1 MGDFAAIRLL
11 TISNQQTDQATNH
24 SMSTERIWELMA
36 RKLAGEASADE
47 LEELEQLIR
56 THPDLH
62 FPVQAISDLWQHT
75 SPPPDNIS
83 VASSYQQHIARMQA
97 MGIHIGETPDDK
109 APLLEGSR
117 RPSRRRYLLWTGIAA
132 SLIGAAWFLY
142 WLLLPPTV
150 NHTAV
155 VERNR
160 PNEIVTRNG
169 SKTRVQLPDG
179 THVWL
184 NAGSKLTY
192 EKDFGATLREVTLIG
207 EGYFD
212 VVRNEKKPFIIHTAR
227 MDVKVLGTQFNVKSY
242 PNEKTTEAALIHGSI
257 EVSLKDR
264 PSEKIILKPNEKIV
278 VANNDTLIRHESG
291 IVVNESHPDALVA
304 IKSLTW
310 QKSDSTIMETS
321 WVENKLVFEDES
333 FRELALRMERWY
345 GIEIQ
350 FKDERVAEMRF
361 TGIFR
366 DESVA
371 DAMHAL
377 SIGSPFSYK
386 IQGKLITITR

>member
-1 MGDFAAIRLL
+1 
-11 TISNQQTDQATNH
+11 
-24 SMSTERIWELMA
+24 MSTERIWELMA

-47 LEELEQLIR
+47 LEELEQLLR
-56 THPDLH
+56 NHPDLH
-62 FPVQAISDLWQHT
+62 VPVQAIADLWQHT

-83 VASSYQQHIARMQA
+83 VTTSYQHHIARMQA
-97 MGIHIGETPDDK
+97 KGISIGQAPDDNVL
-109 APLLEGSR
+109 LLEGTR
-117 RPSRRRYLLWTGIAA
+117 KPSGRRYWMYTGIAA

-150 NHTAV
+150 NLSSVT
-155 VERNR
+155 EKSP

-192 EKDFGATLREVTLIG
+192 EKDFGATIREVTLTG

-212 VVRNEKKPFIIHTAR
+212 VVRNEKKPFIIHTVK

-264 PSEKIILKPNEKIV
+264 PSEKFILKPNEKII
-278 VANNDTLIRHESG
+278 VANKDSAHKASHAASRDHDNPGLSLVEIRHLTYQKKDSA
-291 IVVNESHPDALVA
+291 VV
-304 IKSLTW
+304 
-310 QKSDSTIMETS
+310 ETS
-321 WVENKLVFEDES
+321 WLENRLAFQNES
-333 FRELALRMERWY
+333 FRELALKMERWY
-345 GIEIQ
+345 GVSIQ
-350 FKDERVAEMRF
+350 FKDEKTAGLRF
-361 TGIFR
+361 TGTFE
-366 DESVA
+366 DEPVE
-371 DAMHAL
+371 DVMRAL
-377 SIGSPFSYK
+377 TISWPFNYK
-386 IQGKLITITR
+386 FQGKTIIVSQ

>member
-1 MGDFAAIRLL
+1 
-11 TISNQQTDQATNH
+11 
-24 SMSTERIWELMA
+24 MSTERIWELMA

-75 SPPPDNIS
+75 SPPPGNIS

-150 NHTAV
+150 NQTAV

-160 PNEIVTRNG
+160 PNEIVTRND

-242 PNEKTTEAALIHGSI
+242 PNEKTTEAALIHGRI

-264 PSEKIILKPNEKIV
+264 PAEKFVLKPNEKIV
-278 VANNDTLIRHESG
+278 VANRDALQGTKPATRNQDSQALPLVVIRHLTYQQKDSS
-291 IVVNESHPDALVA
+291 IV
-304 IKSLTW
+304 
-310 QKSDSTIMETS
+310 ETS
-321 WVENKLVFEDES
+321 WLENRLAFQNETFRELAPKIERWYGVTILFKDEKTAAMRFTGTFEDES
-333 FRELALRMERWY
+333 VEQAMLALTISE
-345 GIEIQ
+345 
-350 FKDERVAEMRF
+350 
-361 TGIFR
+361 
-366 DESVA
+366 
-371 DAMHAL
+371 
-377 SIGSPFSYK
+377 PFNYK
-386 IQGKLITITR
+386 FQGKTITVSQ